1 MSEAAPTL
9 AWSIPNMIT
18 VTLMV
23 LIVFAAL
30 GFVWR
35 AFRGAT
41 MQAPSDGNPSNAAA
55 AQAGS

>member
-1 MSEAAPTL
+1 MAEGAPTV

-23 LIVFAAL
+23 LIVFAL
-30 GFVWR
+30 VGFVWR

-41 MQAPSDGNPSNAAA
+41 MKPNTGNPDNAGEASAA
-55 AQAGS
+55 

>member
-1 MSEAAPTL
+1 MDGAAPTL

-23 LIVFAAL
+23 LIVFAVV
-30 GFVWR
+30 GFILR

-41 MQAPSDGNPSNAAA
+41 MKPNDGNPDNAAA